1 MLRIEP
7 LRVSPLRAA
16 ATNASGLRPPRSAWQ
31 ATPCAGLARPQ
42 AAAPPLRGANALQAS
57 ASFAKAPLCYPWIVQ
72 LSGALAVR
80 SGVPRNRPR
89 GAR

>member
-7 LRVSPLRAA
+7 VPVSPRLRGQRPLTPPAFGLRAPL
-16 ATNASGLRPPRSAWQ
+16 GQ

-57 ASFAKAPLCYPWIVQ
+57 ASFASALLCYPWIVQ
-72 LSGALAVR
+72 LSGALAVTVR
-80 SGVPRNRPR
+80 CPP
-89 GAR
+89 